1 MVVNGQLTGIS
12 FEAARGLALTM
23 MFTLAACIDLKQSIE
38 ISDGLASY
46 QMEIR
51 MNAALAQLETENL
64 SKFCESRDDLR
75 IKVSGRVKRT
85 IKQSYE
91 DEDIVCRMRIMG
103 PIQEFGKQITEI
115 PKGDLTRMLDF
126 QMVDET
132 TLRIESTFE
141 PGDDMIASSA
151 EEKAMIAVISQGRV
165 LTWSVKAPR
174 ISESN
179 GEISSDSTQ
188 VDWSVPM
195 AMAMQSPHTFTAT
208 VKVALPWYQPVLD
221 LFK

>member
-1 MVVNGQLTGIS
+1 
-12 FEAARGLALTM
+12 
-23 MFTLAACIDLKQSIE
+23 LKQSIE

-115 PKGDLTRMLDF
+115 PKGDLTR
-126 QMVDET
+126 
-132 TLRIESTFE
+132 
-141 PGDDMIASSA
+141 
-151 EEKAMIAVISQGRV
+151 
-165 LTWSVKAPR
+165 
-174 ISESN
+174 
-179 GEISSDSTQ
+179 
-188 VDWSVPM
+188 
-195 AMAMQSPHTFTAT
+195 
-208 VKVALPWYQPVLD
+208 
-221 LFK
+221 

>member
-1 MVVNGQLTGIS
+1 MQVIGIR
-12 FEAARGLALTM
+12 FVAARGLALTM
-23 MFTLAACIDLKQSIE
+23 MLTLGACIDLKQSIE

-51 MNAALAQLETENL
+51 MNAALAQLEAENL

>member
-1 MVVNGQLTGIS
+1 MQVIGIR
-12 FEAARGLALTM
+12 FVAARGLALTM
-23 MFTLAACIDLKQSIE
+23 MLTLGACIDLKQSIE